1 MSQSG
6 RRQGSRG
13 AVPLASMA
21 VRNRGVERRTNGRN
35 GGGDQREH
43 TTSARQPHRHRSQG
57 MRSLATNAPGE
68 PQAAGRLEV
77 TLIRTR
83 QGWTPFAAPPADA
96 CRTCVR
102 TQVRTWPRTLSAL
115 RRSPL
120 PGVSNVADSP
130 VTRHRS
136 DLLLQRLRVPFRET
150 RSRSFQRLVNLPRA
164 TLDST
169 EAQLLRCGHE
179 KCRRTV
185 PSLS

>member
-1 MSQSG
+1 
-6 RRQGSRG
+6 
-13 AVPLASMA
+13 MA

-35 GGGDQREH
+35 GGCDQREH

-77 TLIRTR
+77 TMIRTR

-102 TQVRTWPRTLSAL
+102 THVRTWPGTLTTFQLAL
-115 RRSPL
+115 L
-120 PGVSNVADSP
+120 PGVSNVADSD

-136 DLLLQRLRVPFRET
+136 DLLRQKLRAPFQVLC
-150 RSRSFQRLVNLPRA
+150 SRLVERPENPPRA
-164 TLDST
+164 APDST
-169 EAQLLRCGHE
+169 AVPPLRNGRE
-179 KCRRTV
+179 KRHRIER
-185 PSLS
+185 SQM